1 MAILQITGR
10 RGKAKKKHPK
20 SSPIRAVQCPTKCHN
35 FIEGNTVDSQ
45 LVREVKPGQFLAE
58 TRVATHCDVRP
69 IYVFVLCIFPLDQ
82 KYFNSSTRFTDGG
95 GTFSDRVII
104 ISSKKFGL
112 ISLIFVTT
120 V

>member
-35 FIEGNTVDSQ
+35 FVEGNTVDSQ

-58 TRVATHCDVRP
+58 TRVATHCDVR
-69 IYVFVLCIFPLDQ
+69 IFVFVLCVCPLDQNILIFPLGSQ
-82 KYFNSSTRFTDGG
+82 MEVERFP
-95 GTFSDRVII
+95 VV
-104 ISSKKFGL
+104 KL
-112 ISLIFVTT
+112 H
-120 V
+120 